1 MQHARTTLTKIFA
14 QTLRREGGE
23 QAPILAWPLACGSK
37 VAARTT
43 AVSFAA
49 GVLAVEVPD
58 TAWRCQLQIL
68 SQHYLAALNQIRL
81 QKVRDIKFVLP
92 SQRSRSAN

>member
-1 MQHARTTLTKIFA
+1 MQHARNTLSKLFA
-14 QTLRREGGE
+14 QTLRREGGD

-49 GVLAVEVPD
+49 GILAVEVPD
-58 TAWRCQLQIL
+58 TAWRCQLEIFR
-68 SQHYLAALNQIRL
+68 QHYLAALNQISP
-81 QKVRDIKFVLP
+81 QKVQDIKFVLP
-92 SQRSRSAN
+92 SQRSRTAH